1 MRDLFM
7 SMLLVISTALL
18 TLSSCDKEEDNPIN
32 RNIFMTVEVVG
43 ANGKNLIEEELF
55 VSNTTIEYN
64 GTEYTILN
72 KEIISR
78 GNGKPWTP
86 GIVNVRKK
94 DGLMTT
100 AIYLGEWDSSRLWNK
115 ESVMITWPNGKCDT
129 LSFSLAKPG
138 YSHAEYFIN
147 GKKNDGPHYEITQ
160 KAKPLLKSVKN
171 EGCEMTFEYNA
182 DGQISAFT
190 KWIHDNYL
198 EEKHDAQYSYDEKSH
213 TIHIHDL
220 WTRRYM
226 DDKVLNPTPN
236 ITADITVYISPQY
249 HRVDSTKERNSSFN
263 NYNTPTFVRY
273 FIYDDNNHLV
283 RVTDNWQDS
292 HRTGQVDKTE
302 IEWDGENIVSAK
314 SRISDMTFTPSSISY
329 TCPPNDCRTYFLSVL
344 ERPLLTAGLF
354 GKTPKHL
361 PSSWTGGTYRTDFK
375 YNIEN
380 DNIASA
386 NIVGSNNGKPHES
399 FIETYVWESP
409 TSK

>member
-1 MRDLFM
+1 MRKKFISL
-7 SMLLVISTALL
+7 MLALPVVLL
-18 TLSSCDKEEDNPIN
+18 TMTSCDKEEEEPIN
-32 RNIFMTVEVVG
+32 RNIFMTVEVVDE
-43 ANGKNLIEEELF
+43 NGKNLIEDELF
-55 VSNTTIEYN
+55 VSHTTIEHD

-78 GNGKPWTP
+78 GNDKAWTP

-94 DGLMTT
+94 DGNMTT
-100 AIYLGEWDSSRLWNK
+100 AIYLGEWDGSRLWDN
-115 ESVMITWPNGKCDT
+115 ESVVITWPNGKCDT

-138 YSHAEYFIN
+138 YGNAEYFIN
-147 GKKNDGPHYEITQ
+147 GKKNEGAHFEITQ
-160 KAKPLLKSVKN
+160 KARPLLKSVKN

-182 DGQISAFT
+182 NGQISAFT

-292 HRTGQVDKTE
+292 HRTRQVDKTE

-314 SRISDMTFTPSSISY
+314 SRISDMTFTPSCISY

-354 GKTPKHL
+354 GKTPRHL
-361 PSSWTGGTYRTDFK
+361 PSSWEDGTYRTDFK

-380 DNIASA
+380 DNITSA
-386 NIVGSNNGKPHES
+386 NIVGSNNGKPYES
-399 FIETYVWESP
+399 LTETYVWESP
-409 TSK
+409 ASE

>member
-1 MRDLFM
+1 M
-7 SMLLVISTALL
+7 
-18 TLSSCDKEEDNPIN
+18 
-32 RNIFMTVEVVG
+32 
-43 ANGKNLIEEELF
+43 
-55 VSNTTIEYN
+55 
-64 GTEYTILN
+64 
-72 KEIISR
+72 
-78 GNGKPWTP
+78 
-86 GIVNVRKK
+86 
-94 DGLMTT
+94 
-100 AIYLGEWDSSRLWNK
+100 
-115 ESVMITWPNGKCDT
+115 
-129 LSFSLAKPG
+129 
-138 YSHAEYFIN
+138 
-147 GKKNDGPHYEITQ
+147 
-160 KAKPLLKSVKN
+160 
-171 EGCEMTFEYNA
+171 
-182 DGQISAFT
+182 
-190 KWIHDNYL
+190 
-198 EEKHDAQYSYDEKSH
+198 EEKHNAQYSYDEKNH
-213 TIHIHDL
+213 TIHIHDF

-236 ITADITVYISPQY
+236 ITADLIVYVSPQY
-249 HRVDSTKERNSSFN
+249 QRVDSTKERNSSFN

-292 HRTGQVDKTE
+292 HRTRQVDKTE

-314 SRISDMTFTPSSISY
+314 SRNSDMTFTPSSISY
-329 TCPPNDCRTYFLSVL
+329 TCPPNDCRIYFLSVL

-361 PSSWTGGTYRTDFK
+361 PSSWIDGTYRTDFK